1 MAKSMRRKNSRKSS
15 KKSKRKSS
23 KKRPPNPWITHCKSY
38 AKKHNMKYRD
48 VLGNAGCKAAYKK
61 K

>member
-1 MAKSMRRKNSRKSS
+1 MPSKMKRKNSRKSS
-15 KKSKRKSS
+15 KKKSS
-23 KKRPPNPWITHCKSY
+23 KKRPPNPWIVHCKAY

-48 VLGNAGCKAAYKK
+48 VLGDPGCKASYKK

>member
-1 MAKSMRRKNSRKSS
+1 MKRKNSRKSS
-15 KKSKRKSS
+15 KKKSS
-23 KKRPPNPWITHCKSY
+23 KKRPPNPWIVHCKAY

-48 VLGNAGCKAAYKK
+48 VLGDPGCKASYKK